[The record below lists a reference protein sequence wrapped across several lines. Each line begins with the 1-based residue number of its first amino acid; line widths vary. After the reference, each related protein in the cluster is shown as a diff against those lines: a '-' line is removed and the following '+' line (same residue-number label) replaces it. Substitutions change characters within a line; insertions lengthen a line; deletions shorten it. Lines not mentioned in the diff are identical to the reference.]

1 VPGLKDVR
9 AAAARLEGVAHRTPV
24 ITSKTLDERSTASAL
39 LKAES
44 FQRGGAFKF
53 RGAYNKIS
61 SLSGDELAAGVATYS
76 SGNHAQAVAL
86 AARLLGAKAVILMP
100 SDAPKA
106 KVKATL
112 GYGGEIVTYDRYS
125 QERAELGEQLAKD
138 RGLTLVPP
146 YDDELIIA
154 GQGTAALELIED
166 RGPIDTLVVPVG
178 GGGLIAG
185 SGIASKGLL
194 PNVRLVGVEPEAGDD
209 TKRSLEA
216 GRRIR
221 IPVPRTIADGQQV
234 DMPGEITFA
243 INRELVDEIV
253 LVDDDAIIAALRF
266 AFDYLKIVLEPSGAS
281 ALAALLSEKL
291 DVNGARTGV
300 ILSGGNVGLERLL
313 ELMRGAST

>member
-1 VPGLKDVR
+1 
-9 AAAARLEGVAHRTPV
+9 
-24 ITSKTLDERSTASAL
+24 L

-125 QERAELGEQLAKD
+125 QDRAELGEQLAKD

-253 LVDDDAIIAALRF
+253 LVDDDAIIGALRF

>member
-1 VPGLKDVR
+1 
-9 AAAARLEGVAHRTPV
+9 
-24 ITSKTLDERSTASAL
+24 L

-125 QERAELGEQLAKD
+125 QDRAELGEQLAKD

-234 DMPGEITFA
+234 NMPGEITFA

-253 LVDDDAIIAALRF
+253 LVDDDAIIGALRF

>member
-1 VPGLKDVR
+1 
-9 AAAARLEGVAHRTPV
+9 
-24 ITSKTLDERSTASAL
+24 
-39 LKAES
+39 
-44 FQRGGAFKF
+44 
-53 RGAYNKIS
+53 
-61 SLSGDELAAGVATYS
+61 
-76 SGNHAQAVAL
+76 
-86 AARLLGAKAVILMP
+86 
-100 SDAPKA
+100 
-106 KVKATL
+106 
-112 GYGGEIVTYDRYS
+112 
-125 QERAELGEQLAKD
+125 
-138 RGLTLVPP
+138 
-146 YDDELIIA
+146 
-154 GQGTAALELIED
+154 
-166 RGPIDTLVVPVG
+166 VPVG

-234 DMPGEITFA
+234 DMPGETTFA

-253 LVDDDAIIAALRF
+253 LVDDDAIIGALRF

-281 ALAALLSEKL
+281 ALAALLSQKL